1 MATLSVIREDVLTPV
16 SAAHPA
22 GDDLSVTSEWAAIR
36 SRRPNV
42 WDTGNRRE
50 WEPAEPHAAGW
61 TLLRDMAADALATK
75 SKDLRLAIWLLESS
89 VRLCGFAGV
98 RDGLC
103 VIRELLI
110 QFWDLGLHPLVE
122 DGDLDA
128 RSGPL
133 DWLNEKL
140 ADAILEIPLT
150 LRPAP
155 AVNYSLKYFR
165 ESRRPGG
172 LITAQEFDAAAAA
185 ASRAEYE
192 TLHEELETA
201 WRELAELERVCER
214 VFPPEGI
221 SVVETKDAFI
231 ECRRVLDSIMRA
243 RPPAAGQPT
252 AGDRAGRD
260 PAPPPASVSLPG
272 DGCPAADFDTAWVA
286 AERLARSGDIDRALL
301 QMTSL
306 ANVETNGRV
315 RFHRKLLLAEICLNT
330 RRTRLG
336 KAILEELAELIDKHN
351 LEQWE
356 TTEMVSAVWTR
367 LYRCYTDETAGTVD
381 AERAAK
387 LFDRLCRLNPW
398 QALACGD
405 GR

>member
-1 MATLSVIREDVLTPV
+1 
-16 SAAHPA
+16 
-22 GDDLSVTSEWAAIR
+22 
-36 SRRPNV
+36 V
-42 WDTGNRRE
+42 WDTGSRHE

-110 QFWDLGLHPLVE
+110 QFWDVGLHPLVE

-155 AVNYSLKYFR
+155 GVNYSVKYFR

-172 LITAQEFDAAAAA
+172 LITAQEFDAAAGAG
-185 ASRAEYE
+185 SRADYAA
-192 TLHEELETA
+192 LHDELEAA
-201 WRELAELERVCER
+201 WRGLVELEHVCAR
-214 VFPPEGI
+214 MFPPDGI
-221 SVVETKDAFI
+221 SIVETKDAFT
-231 ECRRVLDSIMRA
+231 ECRRVLDSIIRA
-243 RPPAAGQPT
+243 RPPAAGPVT
-252 AGDRAGRD
+252 PGNRTSRD
-260 PAPPPASVSLPG
+260 PSPPSTAMSLPMDAG
-272 DGCPAADFDTAWVA
+272 AAADFDTAWVA
-286 AERLARSGDIDRALL
+286 AERLAHSGDIDNALL

-306 ANVETNGRV
+306 ANVEPNGRV

-367 LYRCYTDETAGTVD
+367 LYRCYTDEAAGTVE

-387 LFDRLCRLNPW
+387 LFERLCRLNPW
-398 QALACGD
+398 QALTCGD